1 MDTVLAIDTVGELG
15 IVFCL
20 SETGDVT
27 DLLPDVLDLLRV
39 VCFAIVWLLMK
50 KLAMCILWHCFY
62 ENENSVYE
70 EVSEDRKM
78 VSLT

>member
-15 IVFCL
+15 IALCL
-20 SETGDVT
+20 SETRDVT

-39 VCFAIVWLLMK
+39 VRFAIVWLLMK
-50 KLAMCILWHCFY
+50 KLAICILWHCFN

-70 EVSEDRKM
+70 DVSEDRKM

>member
-39 VCFAIVWLLMK
+39 VRFAIVWLLMK
-50 KLAMCILWHCFY
+50 KLAMCIL
-62 ENENSVYE
+62 
-70 EVSEDRKM
+70 
-78 VSLT
+78 